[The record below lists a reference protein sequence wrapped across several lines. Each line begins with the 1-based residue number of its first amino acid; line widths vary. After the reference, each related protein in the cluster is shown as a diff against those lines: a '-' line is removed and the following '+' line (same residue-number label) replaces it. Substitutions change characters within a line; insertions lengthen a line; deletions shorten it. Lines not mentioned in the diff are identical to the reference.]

1 MKAESGHI
9 VFKGKF
15 KWKDL
20 KSSFEEVLKAF
31 LQETD
36 QVPDEEDI
44 FQMFLR
50 INLMDLEKNRKPEG
64 FNRRGRLRLVFP
76 NTPDR
81 KEMYIRSETKTAEV
95 VRVTEKLSRMLKK
108 AGIAHTVEWDQLR
121 HLQQQQT

>member
-20 KSSFEEVLKAF
+20 KGPFEDLLKAF

-36 QVPDEEDI
+36 QVPDEDDI

-50 INLMDLEKNRKPEG
+50 INMMDLEKNRKPEG
-64 FNRRGRLRLVFP
+64 FNRRGRLRMVFP
-76 NTPDR
+76 NNPDR
-81 KEMYIRSETKTAEV
+81 KELYIRSEIKTAEV

-108 AGIAHTVEWDQLR
+108 AGVPHTVEWDQLQ
-121 HLQQQQT
+121 HLQQQQA

>member
-20 KSSFEEVLKAF
+20 KGVFSELLKTF

-36 QVPDEEDI
+36 QVPDEDDI

-50 INLMDLEKNRKPEG
+50 INMMDLEKNRKPEG

-76 NTPDR
+76 LTPDR
-81 KEMYIRSETKTAEV
+81 KEMYVRSEIKTAEV

-108 AGIAHTVEWDQLR
+108 AGVAHTVEWDQLR
-121 HLQQQQT
+121 HLQQPQA

>member
-20 KSSFEEVLKAF
+20 KKSFEEVLKTF

-50 INLMDLEKNRKPEG
+50 INMMDIEKNRKPEG
-64 FNRRGRLRLVFP
+64 FNRRGRLSMVFP
-76 NTPDR
+76 NTPGH
-81 KEMYIRSETKTAEV
+81 KEMYIRSDTKTAEV
-95 VRVTEKLSRMLKK
+95 VRVTERLSRILKK
-108 AGIAHTVEWDQLR
+108 AGVAHTVEWDQLE
-121 HLQQQQT
+121 HLQPASG

>member
-9 VFKGKF
+9 VFKAKF

-20 KSSFEEVLKAF
+20 KGVFGELLKTF

-36 QVPDEEDI
+36 QVPDEDDI

-50 INLMDLEKNRKPEG
+50 INMMDLEKNRKPEG

-76 NTPDR
+76 LTPDR
-81 KEMYIRSETKTAEV
+81 KEMYVRSEIKTAEV

-108 AGIAHTVEWDQLR
+108 AGVAHTVEWDQLR
-121 HLQQQQT
+121 HLQQPQA